1 MKRLIV
7 CCDGTWNGLSG
18 EYPTNVVKISQAIR
32 STDAQGI
39 SQLVY
44 YEEGLGTKWYDR
56 WVGGAFGW
64 GIDANIAD
72 AYRFL
77 CLNYEPGDEIYLFGF
92 SRGAYTV
99 RSLVGFIYCSGLLNR
114 SHIRKIPEAYQMYRD
129 RKIRPSNAI
138 AEKFRQE
145 HGDRVPIKVL
155 GCWDTVGALG
165 IPDLVPF
172 LPFDYLINLK
182 YQFHDTE
189 LSRIIQNA
197 FHAMAIDERRK
208 SFVVTHMERSGKNPD
223 QQVEEI
229 WFPGTHGC
237 VGGGTLANRRLS
249 DAALVWMMEKVGA
262 LGLAFDTQ
270 LIEDGI
276 ELNPL
281 DDFSTKLGIFLL
293 AGVIDRSITD
303 GIETLHSSARQR
315 WCDRPDYR
323 PKGLQ
328 PFAKYLDVNFNSN
341 FT

>member
-18 EYPTNVVKISQAIR
+18 EYPTNVIKISQAIR
-32 STDAQGI
+32 SVDGNGI
-39 SQLVY
+39 PQLVY

-56 WVGGAFGW
+56 WVGGALGW
-64 GIDANIAD
+64 GIDENIAD

-77 CLNYEPGDEIYLFGF
+77 CLNYESGDEIYLFGF

-99 RSLVGFIYCSGLLNR
+99 RSLVGFIYCSGLLAR
-114 SHIRKIPEAYQMYRD
+114 PHIRKIPEAYQLYRD
-129 RKIRPSNAI
+129 RKIKPANPI
-138 AEKFRQE
+138 AEQFRRDN
-145 HGDRVPIKVL
+145 GDRVPVKVL

-197 FHAMAIDERRK
+197 FHAMAINERRK
-208 SFVVTHMERSGKNPD
+208 SFDVTHMVRSGKNPD

-237 VGGGTLANRRLS
+237 VGGGTLENRKLS
-249 DAALVWMMEKVGA
+249 DATLVWMMEKVGA
-262 LGLAFDTQ
+262 LGLAFEPN

-281 DDFSTKLGIFLL
+281 ADFNQKLGIFRL
-293 AGVIDRSITD
+293 AGVIDREITG
-303 GIETLHSSARQR
+303 GINTLDDSAKRR
-315 WCDRPDYR
+315 WRDRKDYR
-323 PKGLQ
+323 PRGLQ
-328 PFAKYLDVNFNSN
+328 PLAEQLDASCKLQSA
-341 FT
+341 